1 MDIVTAASAFSQAHQ
16 IIKVLLD
23 LKVDSETL
31 GKITALQ
38 SVLAEA
44 QTSQLALLEQNS
56 SLLKIKTELEKEIT
70 RLETWANESKRYQ
83 LHEIQ
88 SGVVAYALKESHA
101 NGEPPHWL
109 CANCYNNEQKSVLNR
124 GKVGGIDHTYT
135 CPRPGCG
142 SAIIVTSSS
151 TPKYVP

>member
-23 LKVDSETL
+23 LKIDSATL
-31 GKITALQ
+31 AKITALQ

-56 SLLKIKTELEKEIT
+56 TLVQRKNDLEKEIA
-70 RLETWANESKRYQ
+70 RLETWAHESQRYH

-88 SGVVAYALKESHA
+88 PAVVAYALKESHA

-109 CANCYNNEQKSVLNR
+109 CANCYNNSQKSILNR

-142 SAIIVTSSS
+142 STIVVTSSS

>member
-1 MDIVTAASAFSQAHQ
+1 MDIITAASAFSQAHQ

-31 GKITALQ
+31 AKITALQ

-44 QTSQLALLEQNS
+44 QSSQLALLEQNS
-56 SLLKIKTELEKEIT
+56 SLLKLKDDQEKQIA
-70 RLETWANESKRYQ
+70 RLETWAHESQRYQ

-88 SGVVAYALKESHA
+88 PAVVAYALKESHA
-101 NGEPPHWL
+101 NSEPPHWL
-109 CANCYNNEQKSVLNR
+109 CANCYNNGQKSILNR

-135 CPRPGCG
+135 CPRPSCD
-142 SAIIVTSSS
+142 STIIVTSSS
-151 TPKYVP
+151 MPKYVP